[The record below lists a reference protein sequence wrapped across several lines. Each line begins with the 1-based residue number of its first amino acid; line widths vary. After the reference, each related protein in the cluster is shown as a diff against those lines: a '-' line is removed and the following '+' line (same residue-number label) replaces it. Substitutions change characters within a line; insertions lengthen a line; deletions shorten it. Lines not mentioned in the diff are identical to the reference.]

1 MNLHGEETSPAPTIL
16 ASAASRIAE
25 RIMIAPHAFA
35 LFLDLDGT
43 LLDIADHPD
52 AVVVEPGLAD
62 ELDRLRARLAGA
74 LAIVSGRTLADI
86 DRFLHPLQFD
96 AASEH
101 GATVRLSNGD
111 GEASLQTR
119 MDDAI
124 VEAVEAAAEAFPGV
138 WVERKR
144 TALAVHYRQAP
155 QAAAPLSNVLRDI
168 LARSRLDLRLVV
180 GRCVFELTPAHISK
194 ARAIEHLSSFFPF
207 AGRRPIF
214 IGDDAS
220 DEEACVH
227 AERAGGAGLAVA
239 GEYFTRERAAFGGP
253 AEVRG
258 WLAALAAE
266 RGARGGGLRS

>member
-1 MNLHGEETSPAPTIL
+1 MKLHGEATNAEPAPL

-35 LFLDLDGT
+35 IFLDLDGT
-43 LLDIADHPD
+43 LLDIAEHPD
-52 AVVVEPGLAD
+52 AVAVTPGLAD
-62 ELDRLRARLAGA
+62 DLDRLRARLAGA
-74 LAIVSGRTLADI
+74 LAIVSGRTLVDI
-86 DRFLHPLQFD
+86 DRLLHPQQFD

-111 GEASLQTR
+111 GEASLRAR
-119 MDDAI
+119 MDDET
-124 VEAVEAAAEAFPGV
+124 VEAVETAAGAFPGV
-138 WVERKR
+138 WVERKQS
-144 TALAVHYRQAP
+144 ALAVHYRQAP
-155 QAAAPLSNVLRDI
+155 QAAAPLSAALHDI
-168 LARSRLDLRLVV
+168 LARSRADLRMIA
-180 GRCVFELTPAHISK
+180 GRCVFELTPARVSK

-258 WLAALAAE
+258 WLAALAADI
-266 RGARGGGLRS
+266 GAPDRRLRS